1 MLTFNF
7 TRVFKS
13 RGIDKPFSYLVKK
26 GYSDNFATRVVNNRI
41 EKLNLKD
48 VEKLCELLQCTPND
62 LLQWNPS
69 KEDENNEKH
78 PLYSIK
84 RSEKVVELTKVLSS
98 VPLDKLRDIESMIMN
113 EINK

>member
-1 MLTFNF
+1 MWI
-7 TRVFKS
+7 REIVFE
-13 RGIDKPFSYLVKK
+13 INDLFFVI
-26 GYSDNFATRVVNNRI
+26 SDNFKETTTCNHKTDK
-41 EKLNLKD
+41 EKMNLKD

-84 RSEKVVELTKVLSS
+84 RSDKVVELTKVLSS
-98 VPLDKLRDIESMIMN
+98 VPLDKLHEIENMIMK
-113 EINK
+113 EINKK